1 MCNVD
6 LEIHLVPYSSNLL
19 YELLPSGQPKNDK
32 HLFDSEEKKVD
43 LEFSRTRR
51 QWVGSHNQSY
61 LERMVNAPWEWMNPE
76 IISEF
81 VWLHSASPQEY
92 NDFNPSERICLLSK
106 AKNMWSNWR
115 PQSSP
120 MLATQGGREQ
130 QAGVVLPLCNLRI
143 TYSNTT
149 LVTFFTFAP

>member
-61 LERMVNAPWEWMNPE
+61 LERMVNAPWEWMNPK

-92 NDFNPSERICLLSK
+92 NDFNHLRGSVCFQRLKTCDPIDDPK
-106 AKNMWSNWR
+106 AAQCCQLREEESSRQGLFFHCVIPNPTLAFKNHL
-115 PQSSP
+115 Q
-120 MLATQGGREQ
+120 
-130 QAGVVLPLCNLRI
+130 
-143 TYSNTT
+143 
-149 LVTFFTFAP
+149 